1 MQIELQSII
10 MCFPRDVTGHF
21 TLSIHE
27 EIPSEKCNS
36 CANASQS
43 NSRLVT
49 NRHTLMSGLIMRYCM
64 AFL

>member
-1 MQIELQSII
+1 MQIALQSII

-27 EIPSEKCNS
+27 EIPSEKCDT
-36 CANASQS
+36 SQS
-43 NSRLVT
+43 NSRRVT
-49 NRHTLMSGLIMRYCM
+49 NTHTLMSGVIVRYCK